1 MTKQLRPQLI
11 LEIDNHVSWD
21 PANVVNVVRA
31 FGLQKHAAY
40 ASSVFLKRLLEA
52 RPDHGRLRSSEVKVN
67 ALHQDWTSTISR
79 TQLDVDELSS
89 DVQKDKKETSLACVA
104 LSASTKPEETPGRV
118 KPWTTVSR
126 SENSGRGSFGRASSR
141 PKA

>member
-1 MTKQLRPQLI
+1 MVK
-11 LEIDNHVSWD
+11 
-21 PANVVNVVRA
+21 VVRA

-89 DVQKDKKETSLACVA
+89 DVQKDKISERNIASLCRP
-104 LSASTKPEETPGRV
+104 LELRR
-118 KPWTTVSR
+118 SR
-126 SENSGRGSFGRASSR
+126 RKLQAV
-141 PKA
+141 